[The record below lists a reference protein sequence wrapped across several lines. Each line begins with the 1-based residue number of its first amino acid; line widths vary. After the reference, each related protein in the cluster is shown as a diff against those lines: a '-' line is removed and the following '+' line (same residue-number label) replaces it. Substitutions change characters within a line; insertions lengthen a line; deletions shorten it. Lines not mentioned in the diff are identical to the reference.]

1 MDTKNIFASR
11 VQELRKQKRLTQT
24 ELGDAI
30 GLTQK
35 AISTIESGV
44 SETTFGKLV
53 LLAKFFQVSTDYLL
67 GLTDEP

>member
-11 VQELRKQKRLTQT
+11 VQELRKEKRLTQT

-44 SETTFGKLV
+44 RETTFGKLV
-53 LLAKFFQVSTDYLL
+53 LLSKFFQVSTDYLL